1 MKRRQIP
8 QKLVHENVTYTKK
21 FYVHEIASANLS
33 KIYFLKNAKKT
44 CKPNNGDL
52 NLDWK
57 INILLPA
64 WFYPFC
70 KLLRSFCSLIFHWS
84 STVMGRSSPPEVFLG
99 KCVLKICSKFTGE
112 HPCRS
117 VISIKLQSNFIE
129 ITLHYGHSPVNV
141 LHIFKTTFHKNTY
154 GGLPLYI
161 STFLNVCVI
170 NSIEILGMEK
180 NT

>member
-1 MKRRQIP
+1 M
-8 QKLVHENVTYTKK
+8 
-21 FYVHEIASANLS
+21 S
-33 KIYFLKNAKKT
+33 
-44 CKPNNGDL
+44 
-52 NLDWK
+52 
-57 INILLPA
+57 
-64 WFYPFC
+64 
-70 KLLRSFCSLIFHWS
+70 
-84 STVMGRSSPPEVFLG
+84 LG
-99 KCVLKICSKFTGE
+99 KSVLKICSKFTGE

-117 VISIKLQSNFIE
+117 VISIKLLCNFIE

-141 LHIFKTTFHKNTY
+141 LHIFKTNFHKNTY